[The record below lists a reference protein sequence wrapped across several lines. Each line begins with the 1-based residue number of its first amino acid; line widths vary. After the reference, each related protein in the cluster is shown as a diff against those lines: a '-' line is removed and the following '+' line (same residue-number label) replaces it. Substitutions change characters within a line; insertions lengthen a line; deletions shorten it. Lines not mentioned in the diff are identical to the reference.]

1 MPLDISQLKLD
12 AQLRLQF
19 AEKAE
24 ELQRLAERLYPGSKV
39 LISDGENSSKPAVA
53 ISTLAVDSDFKK
65 LPFQQQI
72 IRVLKDAGKA
82 ISKNDIFEEL
92 QKRGSEIATATLA
105 SYLSRGKDV
114 FARVEPGLWRL
125 K

>member
-1 MPLDISQLKLD
+1 MPLDISQIKLN
-12 AQLRLQF
+12 AQLHLQYT
-19 AEKAE
+19 EKVE
-24 ELQRLAERLYPGSKV
+24 ELQRLSSRLFPGSKV
-39 LISDGENSSKPAVA
+39 MISDGENSIKPAVS
-53 ISTLAVDSDFKK
+53 ITSLFVDSDFKK